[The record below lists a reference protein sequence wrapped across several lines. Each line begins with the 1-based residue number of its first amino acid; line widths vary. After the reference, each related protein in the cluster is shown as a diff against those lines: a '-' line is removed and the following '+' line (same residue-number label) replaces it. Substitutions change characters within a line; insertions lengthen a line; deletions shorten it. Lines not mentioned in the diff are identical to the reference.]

1 MKITKY
7 GAQQKDEVVQSFTY
21 PVFFQVRHDLLYSL
35 LDFSHESCHSVRI
48 VLFQVGLNAGH
59 GNKRNGGGG
68 DFRSH
73 HLHVGIFS
81 TLVSFWT
88 IKTKKIH
95 KVKYMAGNGADSYS
109 RFNVVLDVG

>member
-59 GNKRNGGGG
+59 GNKRNGGGTL
-68 DFRSH
+68 D
-73 HLHVGIFS
+73 LTTCMLVFS
-81 TLVSFWT
+81 VHWCVFFFVLIVQND
-88 IKTKKIH
+88 